1 MHRSKPHTRALAL
14 MIGAVIALPVAAQ
27 EQDAEAEAGGL
38 EEITVTAQ
46 RREENLQDVPVAVTA
61 LTSETLERNDIRD
74 LSRVELLTPG
84 FSFGKSGS
92 DARPAIRGVRT
103 ENVGVSG
110 DPTIGFFVDNVYR
123 SRASQ
128 ANEPFVDVARV
139 EVQRGPQGT
148 LYGRNTFGG
157 NIAVE
162 AAAPGAELTAGV
174 DLTVGEFDRISG
186 SGFLNVPVNDVL
198 QFRVAALREDMDGYV
213 QGIDDAHDIFARDTE
228 YVRLGARF
236 APTDAFDAVLR
247 YSYWAEGGTGG
258 AAFGYRVGGA
268 FVNPA
273 TGALSITGSP
283 VLLNIGATQ
292 LDGIP
297 DVAGVDLGRPIN
309 PDPLFYPGDTV
320 LEQDLTQHAV
330 SANLSYDFGPVTLR
344 SITGYV
350 DYEVFRT
357 ADNDFTTLAGNV
369 DAQED
374 RLESVSQEL
383 QLASSGDG
391 LLSWILGYFYFQ
403 EDVDASFFSSCPT
416 AARNTPG
423 CAFAAAMPKTTSNAL
438 FGQASY
444 WILPDR
450 LRLTAGV
457 RRTED
462 EKEITR
468 ATATTNT
475 RQRLVTVTPTG
486 QVFNFDF
493 NKTTYRLNAE
503 WRFGD
508 RNMAYATWSTGFRSG
523 GFNAGAFTNPALP
536 GSFGP
541 EDVTA
546 YEIGSKNRFLDDR
559 LQLNVSVY
567 RNDFKDLQ
575 VQNQFIIVTPTGTTT
590 TSVILNAAE
599 AHSQGIEVE
608 LQAVPVDNL
617 YLAVSATFMEAQ
629 YDDYRN
635 TPAPA
640 RYSGFFD
647 LSGNDIPYSPDVKLT
662 ATASYDFAVGSLGT
676 ITPQATLLYSGSY
689 FLTDFNTVLDEQ
701 ESFTKVDLRLGW
713 RSQSARYSAEAFV
726 NNAGDEVTKNRA
738 TFGSRGLNQSYDA
751 PRMWGLRFGARF

>member
-1 MHRSKPHTRALAL
+1 
-14 MIGAVIALPVAAQ
+14 
-27 EQDAEAEAGGL
+27 
-38 EEITVTAQ
+38 
-46 RREENLQDVPVAVTA
+46 
-61 LTSETLERNDIRD
+61 
-74 LSRVELLTPG
+74 
-84 FSFGKSGS
+84 
-92 DARPAIRGVRT
+92 
-103 ENVGVSG
+103 
-110 DPTIGFFVDNVYR
+110 
-123 SRASQ
+123 
-128 ANEPFVDVARV
+128 
-139 EVQRGPQGT
+139 
-148 LYGRNTFGG
+148 
-157 NIAVE
+157 
-162 AAAPGAELTAGV
+162 
-174 DLTVGEFDRISG
+174 
-186 SGFLNVPVNDVL
+186 
-198 QFRVAALREDMDGYV
+198 
-213 QGIDDAHDIFARDTE
+213 
-228 YVRLGARF
+228 
-236 APTDAFDAVLR
+236 
-247 YSYWAEGGTGG
+247 
-258 AAFGYRVGGA
+258 
-268 FVNPA
+268 
-273 TGALSITGSP
+273 
-283 VLLNIGATQ
+283 
-292 LDGIP
+292 
-297 DVAGVDLGRPIN
+297 
-309 PDPLFYPGDTV
+309 
-320 LEQDLTQHAV
+320 
-330 SANLSYDFGPVTLR
+330 
-344 SITGYV
+344 
-350 DYEVFRT
+350 
-357 ADNDFTTLAGNV
+357 
-369 DAQED
+369 
-374 RLESVSQEL
+374 
-383 QLASSGDG
+383 
-391 LLSWILGYFYFQ
+391 
-403 EDVDASFFSSCPT
+403 
-416 AARNTPG
+416 
-423 CAFAAAMPKTTSNAL
+423 
-438 FGQASY
+438 
-444 WILPDR
+444 
-450 LRLTAGV
+450 
-457 RRTED
+457 
-462 EKEITR
+462 
-468 ATATTNT
+468 
-475 RQRLVTVTPTG
+475 
-486 QVFNFDF
+486 
-493 NKTTYRLNAE
+493 LNAE